1 MYTHST
7 HINSVAKFAL
17 IAAATAA
24 GLQFAPAAFAAA
36 GAPLPRCTPDT
47 QSLYIARY
55 TEGATA
61 GQFPTVALD
70 KVQLGTGSTVTSTT
84 VWSGQGA
91 PVPAPEASGNAG
103 ATVAMGMNRQNGYI
117 YAIRAV
123 GNDPA
128 WPGTWQ
134 SHNRRIQV
142 LKYGASGVDNLGTI
156 QGLPNGT
163 GGAGDLWQQ
172 LGPNYNA
179 ADVDPVTGDL
189 IIATFQTGG
198 SLSRLIRVSLT
209 GDVPTYSS
217 TLTLS
222 GPIPGAQSGDF
233 AINAAGTHAYGVAY
247 TAGTSIPLVFP
258 SSTPYSINLS
268 TGLVTYLPAVTGAD
282 AFVPYGAGATLQ
294 DGNMAF
300 YSSGGSSGPITI
312 PPSIRV
318 MTPAGA
324 LSGTYTYTGSNSADA
339 ASCLPKLKAKLEC
352 TPTTLVD
359 ADNNISTCTITL
371 DQAAPVGGLPIALT
385 PPTSDPRYTTT
396 CGSSVTVA
404 AGQTTA
410 QCTITATPNLV
421 PADGDATANISL
433 STPDPLADYE
443 LDTPTSAAVLVQN
456 DDLPTVTLSCTP
468 ATLVDSA
475 GQESVCTISSNV
487 PAPVGGMTVALTPP
501 AGNPRYATTCGASI
515 VLAEGSSSN
524 TCTITAT
531 ANTVPGDG
539 SVTATLALQ
548 ANATVY
554 NLGAPSS
561 AAVVVN
567 DDDTVTP
574 PGGGGGEPLSVP
586 VGGWPVGLG
595 LAALA
600 WARLRERRKPSRA
613 D

>member
-1 MYTHST
+1 MRY
-7 HINSVAKFAL
+7 IE
-17 IAAATAA
+17 AANGSNAAPKTILELATA
-24 GLQFAPAAFAAA
+24 P
-36 GAPLPRCTPDT
+36 
-47 QSLYIARY
+47 
-55 TEGATA
+55 
-61 GQFPTVALD
+61 
-70 KVQLGTGSTVTSTT
+70 
-84 VWSGQGA
+84 
-91 PVPAPEASGNAG
+91 ASGAVTRRLIWDGQTAPTPSARDLSKNAG
-103 ATVAMGMNRQNGYI
+103 ATVAGGMGKDGYI
-117 YAIRAV
+117 YAMRAI
-123 GNDPA
+123 GTQEPGWDLQG
-128 WPGTWQ
+128 GTWAGPNFEWRT
-134 SHNRRIQV
+134 HTRYYEMLR
-142 LKYGASGVDNLGTI
+142 YGRDGVDNLGI
-156 QGLPNGT
+156 VSGLGPYRMLSSNPADVP
-163 GGAGDLWQQ
+163 GAIDAR
-172 LGPNYNA
+172 LGPNFNA
-179 ADVDPVTGDL
+179 ADIDPVTGIMYL
-189 IIATFQTGG
+189 ASFQTGG
-198 SLSRLIRVSLT
+198 ALNRLYRI
-209 GDVPTYSS
+209 DVTQTPPQYLS

-222 GPIPGAQSGDF
+222 ANIPGAQSGDF
-233 AINAAGTHAYGVAY
+233 AIDAAGQYAYGVATTGNVLTGTSVSY
-247 TAGTSIPLVFP
+247 RIRLSDGNVETLASGLGNLPFGAAARLPNAADKFAFYGYSTRIMTVPAGTLGANQ
-258 SSTPYSINLS
+258 STAS
-268 TGLVTYLPAVTGAD
+268 A
-282 AFVPYGAGATLQ
+282 
-294 DGNMAF
+294 
-300 YSSGGSSGPITI
+300 
-312 PPSIRV
+312 
-318 MTPAGA
+318 
-324 LSGTYTYTGSNSADA
+324 NSADA
-339 ASCLPKLKAKLEC
+339 AACLPKLKAKLEC

-396 CGSSVTVA
+396 CGSSVAVA

-443 LDTPTSAAVLVQN
+443 LDTPTSAVVLVQN

-539 SVTATLALQ
+539 SVTAPLALQ

-600 WARLRERRKPSRA
+600 WARLRKRHKPSHA